1 MGLTRPGICSSHVI
15 YAPGGK
21 EEKDERRSNTARG
34 MTGPRWTRPN

>member
-21 EEKDERRSNTARG
+21 EEKDERRSQHCQGNDRTE
-34 MTGPRWTRPN
+34 MD